1 MNPMPIGTRREAMFL
16 RKDWYWHKRS
26 KTQRIV
32 VKVRDQ
38 DLVQLKALVQAL
50 DRNDAASDR
59 LRSQIEQIL
68 AASPDSFSKANQ
80 TPWRLRPTQH

>member
-1 MNPMPIGTRREAMFL
+1 MFL

-26 KTQRIV
+26 KTQRMV
-32 VKVRDQ
+32 VEVPAQ

-50 DRNDAASDR
+50 DRNDAVSDR
-59 LRSQIEQIL
+59 LRSRIEQIL
-68 AASPDSFSKANQ
+68 AGPPDSFSKANQ